1 MKNNS
6 KIFDSDFEEDE
17 LQSVELPS
25 RGKLYGNGISEVQ
38 ITYMTASDEN
48 LLSSPEL
55 IRKGT
60 VIDELLKRKIKTEG
74 IKVGD
79 LLNGDKDK
87 IILQLRASSYGQYY
101 DVKVTCPETGN
112 DFEYSIDLLT
122 LNEKE
127 LAQEPDEMMQ
137 FSFLLPMSKKLVK
150 FKLLSSG
157 EFDKVLDA
165 SQKQKEIYKS
175 QYSETITLLLK
186 SQIKE
191 IDGNTDRNFISKFV
205 DKMKAGDSTAL
216 RRYIKSIEP
225 GIDYDYELTS
235 PYTGNT
241 FKATLNFGIDFFY
254 PSTI

>member
-1 MKNNS
+1 MENN
-6 KIFDSDFEEDE
+6 KKTFEPDYEEDI
-17 LQSVELPS
+17 LQTVVLPS
-25 RGKLYGNGISEVQ
+25 KGLLYANGIKEVE
-38 ITYMTASDEN
+38 IDYMTASDEN

-60 VIDELLKRKIKTEG
+60 VMDELLKRKIKTTG
-74 IKVGD
+74 IKVSE

-101 DVKVTCPETGN
+101 DVKVVCPETGN
-112 DFEYSIDLLT
+112 EFEESIDLLT

-127 LAQEPDEMMQ
+127 LSQEPDELMQ
-137 FSFLLPMSKKLVK
+137 FTYTLPMSKKIVK
-150 FKLLSSG
+150 FKLLNSG
-157 EFDKVLDA
+157 EFDYIMDSA
-165 SQKQKEIYKS
+165 QKQKEAYKS
-175 QYSETITLLLK
+175 LYAESITLLLK
-186 SQIKE
+186 AQIKE
-191 IDGNTDRNFISKFV
+191 VDGNTDRNFINKFV
-205 DKMKAGDSTAL
+205 DRMKAGDSTAL

-235 PYTGNT
+235 PYTGNK

>member
-25 RGKLYGNGISEVQ
+25 KGKLYSNGVSEVQ

-127 LAQEPDEMMQ
+127 LSQEPDELMQ
-137 FSFLLPMSKKLVK
+137 FSFMLPMSKKLVK

-175 QYSETITLLLK
+175 QYSETITFLLK

-191 IDGNTDRNFISKFV
+191 IDGNTDRNFINKFI

-225 GIDYDYELTS
+225 GIDYEYELTS

>member
-1 MKNNS
+1 MENREKT
-6 KIFDSDFEEDE
+6 FESDYEDDV
-17 LQSVELPS
+17 LQVVTLPS
-25 RGKLYGNGISEVQ
+25 KGILYKNGISSVEVD
-38 ITYMTASDEN
+38 YMTASDEN

-60 VIDELLKRKIKTEG
+60 VIDELLKRKIKTKDINVSE
-74 IKVGD
+74 

-112 DFEYSIDLLT
+112 EFEESIDLLT

-127 LAQEPDEMMQ
+127 LTLQPDELME
-137 FSFLLPMSKKLVK
+137 FTYKLPMSKKTIK
-150 FKLLSSG
+150 FKLLTSG
-157 EFDKVLDA
+157 EFDRVIDMA
-165 SQKQKEIYKS
+165 QKQKETYKAAV
-175 QYSETITLLLK
+175 SETITLLLK
-186 SQIKE
+186 AQIKE
-191 IDGNTDRNFISKFV
+191 VEGERDRNFISKFV
-205 DKMKAGDSTAL
+205 DRMRAGDSTAL
-216 RRYIKSIEP
+216 RKYIKKIEP

-235 PYTGNT
+235 PYTNNT